1 MLQDSFI
8 EVHFVKENKNK
19 GLFTVI
25 WLICLIVIILLINML
40 PFLFG
45 FPYLLLL
52 TVSLSFALAY
62 GFSYLKKRLKKEYQI
77 EITNEYFEI
86 SRIVGDSNCQELLN
100 FSIKDCEFIGPVTDD
115 RYKDYISKVDFNL
128 NITPDDVLVTKEEN
142 WAVYLVQEGRKFLV
156 AFPFKEEM
164 YPVFR
169 RYNPRYTVPYIAKK
183 TVEKD
188 G

>member
-8 EVHFVKENKNK
+8 EVHFKKEDKNK
-19 GLFTVI
+19 RIFTVVWI
-25 WLICLIVIILLINML
+25 ICLIFIILLVNFL
-40 PFLFG
+40 PILFG
-45 FPYLLLL
+45 FPYLFLL
-52 TVSLSFALAY
+52 TVSISVALVY
-62 GFSYLKKRLKKEYQI
+62 GFLFLKKRLVKEYQI

-142 WAVYLVQEGRKFLV
+142 WAVYLVQEGKKFLV

-169 RYNPRYTVPYIAKK
+169 RYNPRGTKRI
-183 TVEKD
+183 D